1 MINLLLGF
9 GSRFIFCTSSFFF
22 SLYYTIGTKR
32 ILVFIKTNDT
42 FFHKASEK
50 QVRDR
55 ETINEALMQIF
66 VHLVGAN
73 PDLWIFFKDH
83 LQQRKK
89 DKNGYKENKWWIIQR
104 KKYLLRIFL
113 FFQLNLNWKWCLTKG
128 GGSED
133 IKHSRIKFTTKM
145 KFRWSILC
153 WKKHHKSK
161 RAKPPKVVRMPTMS
175 THQHECIVQSYE
187 HLVFSA
193 PDEEHERNGSL
204 FA

>member
-1 MINLLLGF
+1 M
-9 GSRFIFCTSSFFF
+9 TPFF
-22 SLYYTIGTKR
+22 TR
-32 ILVFIKTNDT
+32 
-42 FFHKASEK
+42 H
-50 QVRDR
+50 RDR
-55 ETINEALMQIF
+55 ETINGALMQIF
-66 VHLVGAN
+66 VHL
-73 PDLWIFFKDH
+73 DLWIFQD
-83 LQQRKK
+83 R
-89 DKNGYKENKWWIIQR
+89 DKNGYKEKVMNNST

-193 PDEEHERNGSL
+193 LSWRTKWVFVCVKFPETHWDTLLVS
-204 FA
+204 

>member
-22 SLYYTIGTKR
+22 FLYYTIGTKR

-73 PDLWIFFKDH
+73 PDLWIFKGSFAAE
-83 LQQRKK
+83 
-89 DKNGYKENKWWIIQR
+89 KERQ
-104 KKYLLRIFL
+104 
-113 FFQLNLNWKWCLTKG
+113 
-128 GGSED
+128 
-133 IKHSRIKFTTKM
+133 
-145 KFRWSILC
+145 
-153 WKKHHKSK
+153 K
-161 RAKPPKVVRMPTMS
+161 R
-175 THQHECIVQSYE
+175 
-187 HLVFSA
+187 L
-193 PDEEHERNGSL
+193 
-204 FA
+204 

>member
-1 MINLLLGF
+1 MNN
-9 GSRFIFCTSSFFF
+9 ST
-22 SLYYTIGTKR
+22 
-32 ILVFIKTNDT
+32 
-42 FFHKASEK
+42 
-50 QVRDR
+50 
-55 ETINEALMQIF
+55 
-66 VHLVGAN
+66 
-73 PDLWIFFKDH
+73 
-83 LQQRKK
+83 
-89 DKNGYKENKWWIIQR
+89 

-193 PDEEHERNGSL
+193 LSWRRTRTKWVFVCVKFPETHWDTLYWFPKWCL
-204 FA
+204 FAIIFSIPDSRPFIDRKVLRQLYKMRLQSRFLRQGLDSWIETWSWIMIGEN